1 MSFFESET
9 GTKSAIGVDGFWSSW
24 PRGVASWR
32 SWSDDIL
39 YSGTCIDN
47 LFVSAD
53 STLSLYQAMKNLTCH
68 YGQFLSQVIGIKY
81 LNKIITYHLA
91 CESSNYFFRAF
102 PFFVDG

>member
-53 STLSLYQAMKNLTCH
+53 STLSLYQAMKNW
-68 YGQFLSQVIGIKY
+68 
-81 LNKIITYHLA
+81 
-91 CESSNYFFRAF
+91 FFIMGNF
-102 PFFVDG
+102 